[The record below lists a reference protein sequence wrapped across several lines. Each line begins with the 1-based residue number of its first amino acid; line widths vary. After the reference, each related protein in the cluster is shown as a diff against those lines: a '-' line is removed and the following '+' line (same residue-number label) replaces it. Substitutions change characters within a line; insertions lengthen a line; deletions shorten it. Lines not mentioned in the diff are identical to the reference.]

1 MGWTAVLAKTRNREI
16 LMIKV
21 HDGCYIA
28 IQNITAI
35 WSEIHADPKLDSS
48 CYLVRILF
56 TNNPTILT
64 IASYDSKIEAD
75 KLVKRIATYE
85 KNI

>member
-1 MGWTAVLAKTRNREI
+1 MT
-16 LMIKV
+16 KV

-28 IQNITAI
+28 IENITAI

-64 IASYDSKIEAD
+64 IASHDSKIEAD
-75 KLVKRIATYE
+75 KLVKRITTYG